1 MTGQVLNGRYEI
13 KQRLGGGGMAV
24 VYKATD
30 SYLGRP
36 VSIKVLREQLATDPA
51 LLQRFRREA
60 KAVASLS
67 HPNVV
72 SLFDVGQEVETNY
85 LVMEYVEGETLKKR
99 ISERGALSPAA
110 TVGIAV
116 QILDALEHAHGKK
129 VIHRDIKPH
138 NILITPSGLVKVT
151 DFGIARA
158 VDGSTLVH
166 TGEIV
171 GSAHYFSP
179 EQAKGQ
185 PVDACSD
192 LYSLGVVIFEMLT
205 GRLPFEGDNPLTIA
219 LKHIQEE
226 APDARLINGLVP
238 SGLERIVRRALAK
251 EPSQRYQSAAE
262 FRADLEAWREGKA
275 GDRPEPATHD
285 TLVIRGNH
293 EWARRVNGAGAG
305 GRGAGGRG
313 ARGRGARGAGEGDT
327 GRGKGRR
334 AMFLVVLSFLL
345 ALLGI
350 SGYGAYAFYSWIQVP
365 SVEVP
370 EVEGLTLME
379 AQRLLDKEGL
389 YVDVVAERHSSR
401 IPANYVLEQKKAP
414 GEMVKRGSAV
424 SLVVSRGPEWLSVP
438 DVRRMHRLEARNQLE
453 NADLEVDE
461 VLVYD
466 EVVPEGYVL
475 DQKPRQ
481 GEQVQRGA
489 RVYLTVS
496 KGVVPEPFKMPDLVG
511 GTLDKV
517 RLTIE
522 EAGLRLGV
530 VSQAATPFAA
540 GVVAAQNP
548 KPGVSVVEGNAVD
561 ITVSTGC
568 AAVAGRTILVTAE
581 DTVTVRV
588 TLADRWRERVVYEG
602 IHPPGSEVEVRDIC
616 WDGEAARLTV
626 YFNETMVSSEVWGR

>member
-30 SYLGRP
+30 TYLGRP

-72 SLFDVGQEVETNY
+72 SLFDVGQEGETNY

-238 SGLERIVRRALAK
+238 YGLERIVRRALAK

-262 FRADLEAWREGKA
+262 FRADLEAWTEGKA

-293 EWARRVNGAGAG
+293 EWARRVNG
-305 GRGAGGRG
+305 RGAGR
-313 ARGRGARGAGEGDT
+313 RGARGAGGGDT

-334 AMFLVVLSFLL
+334 AMFLVVVSFLL

-350 SGYGAYAFYSWIQVP
+350 SGYGVYAFYSWIQVP

-370 EVEGLTLME
+370 EVEGRTLTE
-379 AQRLLDKEGL
+379 AQDLLDEQGL
-389 YVDVVAERHSSR
+389 HVEVVAERHSSR

-438 DVRRMHRLEARNQLE
+438 GVRRMHRLEARNRLE
-453 NADLEVDE
+453 NEDLVVDE

-466 EVVPEGYVL
+466 EAVPEGYVL

-496 KGVVPEPFKMPDLVG
+496 KGVAPEPFKMPDLVG
-511 GTLDKV
+511 RTLEEA

-530 VSQAATPFAA
+530 VGKTTTPFAA
-540 GVVAAQNP
+540 GVVAEQNP
-548 KPGVSVVEGNAVD
+548 KPGDSVVEGNAVD

-602 IHPPGSEVEVRDIC
+602 IHTPGSEVEVRDIC

-626 YFNETMVSSEVWGR
+626 YFDDTVVSSEVW